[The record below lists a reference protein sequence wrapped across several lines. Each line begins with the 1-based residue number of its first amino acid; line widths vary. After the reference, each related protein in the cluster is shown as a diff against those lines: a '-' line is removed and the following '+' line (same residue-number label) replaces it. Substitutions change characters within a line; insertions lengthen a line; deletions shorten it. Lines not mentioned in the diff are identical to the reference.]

1 VVVAF
6 FNALFWIGFV
16 ADDLVA
22 LLNTLGGAASPRD
35 ACAHARAQLQSACF
49 CAGIFSLDHAAM
61 GLTVLAMGNSLGD
74 MAADLAVA
82 RSGKPNMAVTAC
94 YAGPFFNMCIG
105 TETAGPSVCRRVVC
119 SR

>member
-1 VVVAF
+1 M
-6 FNALFWIGFV
+6 L
-16 ADDLVA
+16 
-22 LLNTLGGAASPRD
+22 
-35 ACAHARAQLQSACF
+35 

-105 TETAGPSVCRRVVC
+105 TETAGPPFGLLSLIGGCACHRHWCVVSRRDG
-119 SR
+119 RRQGL